1 MNISLKDNLSI
12 DNKLTKNTY
21 YETENNLNFKSTN
34 STDNLK
40 VVIRIRPPLQREI
53 EENLPFRSI
62 VRINIF
68 NIYIK

>member
-1 MNISLKDNLSI
+1 MNNSLKDNLSF

-21 YETENNLNFKSTN
+21 YESENISNFKSTN

-40 VVIRIRPPLQREI
+40 VVIRIRPPLQREM

-62 VRINIF
+62 VIINSV
-68 NIYIK
+68 NKLK